1 MPPSSYTPSNS
12 TRGMTMAKAK
22 MKNKLPPDM
31 KDEGA
36 EMMEEPKP
44 MDPMAKSEGA
54 EEMGLEDI
62 NDKIEEIQG
71 KLASL
76 RPGSNLKKKR
86 ALRADLEYYTDQA
99 LRMSNMDEDSED
111 EAPDMRAFDPMRPMG
126 MR

>member
-1 MPPSSYTPSNS
+1 
-12 TRGMTMAKAK
+12 MAKAK
-22 MKNKLPPDM
+22 TKAKAKVEAEEVGPDVV
-31 KDEGA
+31 DDGG
-36 EMMEEPKP
+36 EMMEKTKT
-44 MDPMAKSEGA
+44 MDPMAKSEGS

-86 ALRADLEYYTDQA
+86 ALRADLEYYTNQA
-99 LRMSNMDEDSED
+99 RRMSED
-111 EAPDMRAFDPMRPMG
+111 EAPDVRAFDPMRPMG

>member
-1 MPPSSYTPSNS
+1 
-12 TRGMTMAKAK
+12 
-22 MKNKLPPDM
+22 
-31 KDEGA
+31 
-36 EMMEEPKP
+36 MMEEPKP